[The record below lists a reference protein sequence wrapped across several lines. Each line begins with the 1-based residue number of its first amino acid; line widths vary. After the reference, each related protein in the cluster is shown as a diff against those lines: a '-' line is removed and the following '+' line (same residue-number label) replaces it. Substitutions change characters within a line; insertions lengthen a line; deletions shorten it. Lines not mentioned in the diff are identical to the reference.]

1 MGAYEEMLRGT
12 PQLNVQEIVA
22 TCKALLPIEYK
33 HRPYRH
39 PELKNGIGLLLTEEG
54 MNAYMAAYGEMHIAK
69 CRAALQNFPFDK
81 LNGTVEIVD
90 WGCGQGI
97 GSLCVLEAL
106 TERDKLQW
114 VKRVSLIE
122 PSQAALGRAVAN
134 VTAPGGTVLCE
145 SELAADL
152 PDECGGLHKKKQ
164 YRYGKVLVTR
174 YEKERTE

>member
-69 CRAALQNFPFDK
+69 CRAALQNFPFD
-81 LNGTVEIVD
+81 I
-90 WGCGQGI
+90 
-97 GSLCVLEAL
+97 
-106 TERDKLQW
+106 
-114 VKRVSLIE
+114 
-122 PSQAALGRAVAN
+122 
-134 VTAPGGTVLCE
+134 
-145 SELAADL
+145 
-152 PDECGGLHKKKQ
+152 KKKGRVCDFFQ
-164 YRYGKVLVTR
+164 QGGVFLILEKYNVASRRVNFFQLLADINLLLPSGNRMSDTGANTGRLAEKIFRSGKNLFC
-174 YEKERTE
+174 RTKCF